1 LSTVDFSLQEEYM
14 AAPKSQGRSF
24 TLVIVGITAAAI
36 GVASFSS
43 GVGKLALIGG
53 LVVLAASFGYF
64 LKIKPEEGKVAD
76 KGQPA
81 VIRVAGVLAAFLGW
95 VIVLF
100 GLNLSATV
108 SGRMVTTIIGI
119 AVSLVGSLALLPAA
133 ANKNPIWK
141 A

>member
-1 LSTVDFSLQEEYM
+1 M
-14 AAPKSQGRSF
+14 AATKAQGRSF
-24 TLVIVGITAAAI
+24 TLFIVGVTAAAAGI
-36 GVASFSS
+36 AYFSS

-53 LVVLAASFGYF
+53 LIVLALSFGLF
-64 LKIKPEEGKVAD
+64 LKIKPDEGEVAD

-81 VIRVAGVLAAFLGW
+81 VMRLAGVLAAFLGW
-95 VIVLF
+95 VIVLV